1 LLNFNQLRIF
11 YHVAKNLSHTLAA
24 KDLFITQPAVTA
36 QIKCFEDYCNIK
48 LLKRRGREIYLTD
61 EGGILYK
68 YAQKIFE
75 YEKEFDRVIEDLRKL
90 KKGFLRLGTTK
101 TYARY
106 FMPFLVTNFH
116 EIYPCIQIQ
125 LNEGSSQEM
134 IESLLHHKNE
144 IALIAKASDHPD
156 ICFIPF
162 SKEEVVLIVSPE
174 HRFAKRKSISVQDLS
189 NEPIIMK
196 ETGSGTRKLINGL
209 FEKYQCTPNIVMEIG
224 NTEFIKQLV
233 HRGEGISFLVRESI
247 LHELSENKLIII
259 PIKTEPIFLDVS
271 IAYIKNQPLSP
282 AGQAFLKII
291 DKLAQ
296 DGLPLK
302 GIGSLVFK
310 KTDLKA

>member
-1 LLNFNQLRIF
+1 MLNFNQLRIF
-11 YHVAKNLSHTLAA
+11 YHVAKNLSYTLAA

-36 QIKCFEDYCNIK
+36 QIKCFEDYCNLK

-61 EGGILYK
+61 EGKILYK

-75 YEKEFDRVIEDLRKL
+75 YEIEVDSVIEDLRKL
-90 KKGFLRLGTTK
+90 KKGILRLGTTK

-106 FMPFLVTNFH
+106 FMPSLVSNFH
-116 EIYPCIQIQ
+116 ENYPCIQIQ

-144 IALIAKASDHPD
+144 IAIIAKATDHPD

-162 SKEEVVLIVSPE
+162 SQEEVVLLLSPN
-174 HRFAKRKSISVQDLS
+174 HRFSRRKSIPFRELS
-189 NEPIIMK
+189 NEPLIMK
-196 ETGSGTRKLINGL
+196 ETGSGTRKLINEL

-233 HRGEGISFLVRESI
+233 HRGEGISFLVKEAVLPE
-247 LHELSENKLIII
+247 LHENKITTI
-259 PIKTEPIFLDVS
+259 PIEEEKIFLDVS

-282 AGQAFLKII
+282 SSQAFLKII
-291 DKLAQ
+291 EKLAEN
-296 DGLPLK
+296 GLPLK

-310 KTDLKA
+310 TGKIKI